1 VNSKHLDASFG
12 LNALSAKLSILISA
26 ICLIAG
32 LTAAYLMVKSE
43 RKQLLFEEY
52 GVLTE
57 LSKPFIERFENL
69 LDEKK
74 RIAVDAN
81 TIVTEALYSEKALA
95 EKVVP
100 SKLVFG
106 KDGSIRSSSSTNV
119 AGVRSAAFLPQQNYS
134 HEYKRIF
141 AQTEQVW
148 SQLAPILTDE
158 TFFNYYFISQ
168 DRFIRIS
175 PPNWALNVPA
185 NHDFRQDVF
194 YEIGTPQANPNL
206 EASWTPIYYDD
217 IWERWVIS
225 LIVPLHYGGEFK
237 GITGSDIELPK
248 LQAMFPDKVGD
259 AKLFVLNSAGQIIQ
273 FEGKTDII
281 TRIGGTM
288 NDELDTK
295 NQLPVEL
302 RSQIDSLLANNRNES
317 QGEFSIDD
325 SKHIFSIQ
333 KFSDFDWYIGVYKT
347 HSEALSAIDEIE
359 VKFFG
364 LFILYAVLVVLL
376 LHQTLSHLVIK
387 RIKALVSSSR
397 EVARGQFETAQK
409 LAVNKDE
416 IGLLNFEFGAMAGKL
431 EKTMG
436 DLRQELAEKEV
447 AEQRARRLSKAVEFS
462 GSAVVITD
470 EHLNIEYVNPKLIE
484 MTGFEKDHFIGQPL
498 LVLMEPDM
506 MILVEDIVQD
516 LLARH
521 HWKGDTLLHNTDKRA
536 LWVSLSVS
544 PIRDDNH
551 KVYSYVAS
559 AQDISF
565 VKESQRKM
573 EQLAYYDTLTG
584 LANRALFRMQLKK
597 SLALASRGHY
607 SFALF
612 YFDLD
617 EFKRIN
623 DTLGHDAGDQLLL
636 EVAQRLQK
644 RLRAEDT
651 IARLGGDE
659 FAVLL
664 SGINDRDQAADVAL
678 TIQNTLSQ
686 PIRLGSNEVIVSA
699 SIGITMAS
707 EQSPEEDVLLKHADL
722 AMYEAKA
729 LGKNTYY
736 FYNDTLDA
744 AAKERLFIENEL
756 RIGIKEQ
763 QFELYYQPQININN
777 EQIVGFEALIRWHH
791 PTLGYIAPDK
801 FIPIAEA
808 TGLIVEL
815 GEWVLWESC
824 AFAQRMALKDHGSNI
839 SINLSARQ
847 FKDTSLIP
855 LLEKVI
861 AKTGIDAARIHL
873 ELTESM
879 LMGDVEGSIK
889 QMHQLKALGV
899 SLSIDDFG
907 TGYSSLSYLK
917 RFPLD
922 ILKIDRSFI
931 KDIPEDSNDME
942 ITAAIIAM
950 AQKLNLELVA
960 EGVESEEQIDF
971 LKINNCEVVQGY
983 FYSKPVPE
991 HEISLMVD
999 KIQGNG
1005 F

>member
-1 VNSKHLDASFG
+1 MNSKHLDSSFG
-12 LNALSAKLSILISA
+12 LNSLTAKLSILISA

-57 LSKPFIERFENL
+57 LAQPFIQSFDNL
-69 LDEKK
+69 LNDKR
-74 RIAVDAN
+74 RIAIDAN
-81 TIVTEALYSEKALA
+81 TLVAESLYGEQHADPNFS
-95 EKVVP
+95 
-100 SKLVFG
+100 SSQLVFG
-106 KDGSIRSSSSTNV
+106 NDNSIRSSSSTNV
-119 AGVRSAAFLPQQNYS
+119 AGVRSAAFLPQDNYS

-141 AQTEQVW
+141 SSSEQLW
-148 SQLAPILTDE
+148 SKIAPILTDE
-158 TFFNYYFISQ
+158 IFFNFYYISK

-175 PPNWALNVPA
+175 PPNWALNVSA

-194 YEIGTPQANPNL
+194 YKIGTPEQNPNL
-206 EASWTPIYYDD
+206 QAKWTPIYYDD
-217 IWERWVIS
+217 IWGRWVIS
-225 LIVPLHYGGEFK
+225 LIVPLQYEGQFK
-237 GITGSDIELPK
+237 GITGSDIELPR
-248 LQAMFPDKVGD
+248 LQELFPDKIGGS
-259 AKLFVLNSAGQIIQ
+259 KLFVLNSSGQIIQ
-273 FEGKTDII
+273 FEGKSDLIALSN
-281 TRIGGTM
+281 GVM
-288 NDELDTK
+288 NDELNTK
-295 NQLPVEL
+295 NLLPKELQTQVDQLLLTQRDEL
-302 RSQIDSLLANNRNES
+302 
-317 QGEFSIDD
+317 QGEFSIGDN
-325 SKHIFSIQ
+325 KHIFSIE
-333 KFSDFDWYIGVYKT
+333 KFGELDWYIGVYKT
-347 HSEALSAIDEIE
+347 HSDALSAIDEIE
-359 VKFFG
+359 IKFFG
-364 LFILYAVLVVLL
+364 LFFLYAILVVLL
-376 LHQTLSHLVIK
+376 LYQTLSHLVIK
-387 RIKALVSSSR
+387 RIKTLVASSR
-397 EVARGQFETAQK
+397 EVAKGQFTSAQN

-416 IGLLNFEFGAMAGKL
+416 IGLLNYEFGNMACKL
-431 EKTMG
+431 EKTLG
-436 DLRQELAEKEV
+436 NLRQELADKEV
-447 AEQRARRLSKAVEFS
+447 AEQRANRLSKAVEFS
-462 GSAVVITD
+462 GSAVAITD
-470 EHLNIEYVNPKLIE
+470 EHLNIEYVNPKLLE
-484 MTGFEKDHFIGQPL
+484 MTGFSESHFIGQPL

-521 HWKGDTLLHNTDKRA
+521 YWKGDTLIHNADKRA

-544 PIRDDNH
+544 PIRDESH

-597 SLALASRGHY
+597 SLALSSRGHY

-664 SGINDRDQAADVAL
+664 SGIDDREKAADVAL
-678 TIQNTLSQ
+678 TIQQTLSK
-686 PIRLGSNEVIVSA
+686 PIQLGSNEVIISA

-707 EQSPEEDVLLKHADL
+707 KSSPEEDVLLKHADL

-744 AAKERLFIENEL
+744 AAKERLVIENEL
-756 RIGIKEQ
+756 RIAIKEQ
-763 QFELYYQPQININN
+763 QFELFYQPQIDITCDK
-777 EQIVGFEALIRWHH
+777 IVGFEALIRWDH
-791 PTLGYIAPDK
+791 PTLGFVPPDK

-815 GEWVLWESC
+815 GEWVLWEAC
-824 AFAQRMALKDHGSNI
+824 AFAQRMALKGDNTNI

-847 FKDTSLIP
+847 FKDTNLKLI
-855 LLEKVI
+855 LQKVI
-861 AKTGIDAARIHL
+861 SKTGIVPERIHL

-889 QMHQLKALGV
+889 QMHELKTLNV

-960 EGVESEEQIDF
+960 EGVETQAHVEF
-971 LKINNCEVVQGY
+971 LRLNRCEIVQGY

-991 HEISLMVD
+991 HEISMMLD
-999 KIQGNG
+999 NLAG
-1005 F
+1005 